1 MIRNYCK
8 MCATLTP
15 SDIDKIERVA
25 ETTLILSNML
35 GMDVFIDCPT
45 RDRDKAVV
53 VHHARPEKESLYSRN
68 IVGEIA
74 TSKKEPAVFRSFI
87 TGLISKHYK
96 AITQEGETVSQNV
109 LPIIND
115 SQEVIGVIIVEFLK
129 KEEKHFNSDLFNI
142 TANKLMNEID
152 LYRAT
157 IPEFVKDGI
166 IVFNKEGI
174 VTYVNKAAKKIY
186 SLLGF
191 SKCIMG
197 ETFENI
203 TFTKTKIKEILKEN
217 REEKSMEI
225 SISGVI
231 LLVTYVVTTLD
242 KGKVNI
248 IMIVKDITKEKINE
262 QELILKS
269 VAIKEIHHRVK
280 NNLQTIASLLR
291 IQRRRIDNPETKKI
305 LDETINRILSIA
317 ITHEVL
323 SDNGLDNLNIKKI
336 IQLIYKNSFG
346 NSIDKIGKIEFN
358 INGDD
363 FNISSDK
370 ATSIALVVNELL
382 QNVVDYAFPEDLCGK
397 VSVTI
402 EKSQFYSKVIIS
414 DNGVGIDESKR
425 RSNSLGLMI
434 VERIIKDKLK
444 GSLEITSEVNV
455 GTTVKFEF
463 KNE

>member
-15 SDIDKIERVA
+15 VDIDKIERVA

-53 VHHARPEKESLYSRN
+53 VHHARPEKDSLYSRN
-68 IVGEIA
+68 IMGEVA
-74 TSKKEPAVFRSFI
+74 TSKNEPAVFRSFI

-109 LPIIND
+109 LPITND
-115 SQEVIGVIIVEFLK
+115 SDEVIGVIIVEFLK

-142 TANKLMNEID
+142 TANKLMNEIE
-152 LYRAT
+152 LYRST

-166 IVFNKEGI
+166 VVFNREGI

-203 TFTKTKIKEILKEN
+203 TFTKTKINEILKGN
-217 REEKSMEI
+217 REESMEI

-231 LLVTYVVTTLD
+231 LLVTYFVTTLD
-242 KGKVNI
+242 KGKINI

-370 ATSIALVVNELL
+370 ATSIALVANELL

-402 EKSQFYSKVIIS
+402 EKSQFYSTVIIS
-414 DNGVGIDESKR
+414 DNGVGIDKSKQ

-444 GSLEITSEVNV
+444 GYFEIISEINK